1 MILRFSD
8 SHILSG
14 GGMRQEVG
22 VTEIQ
27 RNFSD
32 YMNRVAYR
40 DEAFVL
46 VRGGR
51 PMAQLLPLRTGG
63 RLGDLPGLL
72 RSLPPLARGD
82 EAEPTDSPDP
92 PARPGEPEFPEPSPP
107 FGTFDRG
114 VLLDGFVLEAHAR
127 GELDAE
133 ALVAGREEV
142 PFHLSV
148 ITVGELLRQVRG
160 LADPVTR
167 ARRTAF
173 VDAVADRF
181 PLLPGDLPTARV
193 HAELWGWLVDAGVRL
208 NPHDLW
214 LVAGAAAHGLSLAT
228 THPDR
233 FQGLPGLQVEDW
245 RG

>member
-1 MILRFSD
+1 
-8 SHILSG
+8 
-14 GGMRQEVG
+14 MRQEVG

-32 YMNRVAYR
+32 YVNRVAYR

-51 PMAQLLPLRTGG
+51 PMAQLLPLPAGG
-63 RLGDLPGLL
+63 RLGDLPDLL
-72 RSLPPLARGD
+72 RSLPPLAAGD
-82 EAEPTDSPDP
+82 EAGQSNGEDAP
-92 PARPGEPEFPEPSPP
+92 PGPAGPEVPELSPP
-107 FGTFDRG
+107 FRSSDRG

-127 GELDAE
+127 GELEVE

-148 ITVGELLRQVRG
+148 ITVGELLRQVRQLG
-160 LADPVTR
+160 DPVAR
-167 ARRTAF
+167 ARRSAF
-173 VDAVADRF
+173 VDAVANRF

-228 THPDR
+228 IHLDR